1 MRILVAIYLGLA
13 HVVGAGARALS
24 PDKIAKEDRRDGL
37 PFFLFILGLAGAFFT
52 WFLAKDS
59 TAMGLNVVTF
69 GLLFGRVSY
78 ALPVVMVIFAI
89 YLMRNPSST
98 RNNGRIGIG
107 LFLLLVSISGFF
119 HVFAAKPPQP
129 SDGEWALAYAGGVFG
144 WLVSVAFLNTLGSA
158 PFNVWATALVLLAF
172 LFGSLLILTKTT
184 PNRIGERF
192 RQLAAYLF
200 GASAEKP
207 KAEPVQDDVLDA
219 FDGTKVPW
227 WRKG

>member
-1 MRILVAIYLGLA
+1 MSILVAIYLGLA

-52 WFLAKDS
+52 WFLAKDA

-78 ALPVVMVIFAI
+78 ALPVVLVIFAI

-107 LFLLLVSISGFF
+107 LFLLLVSVI
-119 HVFAAKPPQP
+119 P
-129 SDGEWALAYAGGVFG
+129 SFIGEWHFNAKSYSLQRG
-144 WLVSVAFLNTLGSA
+144 WTPQRRELDYYRFIGASDE
-158 PFNVWATALVLLAF
+158 TAKEVK
-172 LFGSLLILTKTT
+172 LFGLSNFIIEPLQPPPRGGQYRTVIFQHYFKT
-184 PNRIGERF
+184 I
-192 RQLAAYLF
+192 
-200 GASAEKP
+200 S
-207 KAEPVQDDVLDA
+207 PVS
-219 FDGTKVPW
+219 
-227 WRKG
+227 R